1 MGEKWRTVPLWWLT
15 GMAGLTGYAI
25 YPRQGKLHVHQCHA
39 QKTFEI
45 FDALL
50 TVIVSPDLDL
60 YTTRP
65 EIHLAFT

>member
-1 MGEKWRTVPLWWLT
+1 MENCAIVVADWNGWSDWICNIPK
-15 GMAGLTGYAI
+15 AGGY
-25 YPRQGKLHVHQCHA
+25 KLHVHQCHA